1 MNNERRK
8 QLRELIKK
16 IEVLKDELERI
27 ENDEEFAYDSMP
39 EGLQATLNGMNSEE
53 AIDKM
58 NEAIEC
64 IDEAIECIEEI
75 I

>member
-1 MNNERRK
+1 MNNGRRK

-27 ENDEEFAYDSMP
+27 EGDEEFAYDSMP
-39 EGLQATLNGMNSEE
+39 EGVQSALNGMNSEE

>member
-16 IEVLKDELERI
+16 VEILKGDLERI
-27 ENDEEFAYDSMP
+27 ESDEEFAYDNMP
-39 EGLQATLNGMNSEE
+39 ENLQSTLNGTNSEE
-53 AIDKM
+53 AIEKM
-58 NEAIEC
+58 NEAIEY
-64 IDEAIECIEEI
+64 IDDAIGCIEEI

>member
-16 IEVLKDELERI
+16 VEILKGELERI
-27 ENDEEFAYDSMP
+27 ESDEEFAYDNMP
-39 EGLQATLNGMNSEE
+39 ENLQSTLSGTNSEE
-53 AIDKM
+53 AIEKM
-58 NEAIEC
+58 NEAIEY
-64 IDEAIECIEEI
+64 IDDAIGCIEEI

>member
-16 IEVLKDELERI
+16 VEILKGELERI
-27 ENDEEFAYDSMP
+27 ESDEEFAYDNMP
-39 EGLQATLNGMNSEE
+39 ENLQSTLNGTNSEE
-53 AIDKM
+53 AIEKM
-58 NEAIEC
+58 NEAIEY
-64 IDEAIECIEEI
+64 IDDAIGCIEEI